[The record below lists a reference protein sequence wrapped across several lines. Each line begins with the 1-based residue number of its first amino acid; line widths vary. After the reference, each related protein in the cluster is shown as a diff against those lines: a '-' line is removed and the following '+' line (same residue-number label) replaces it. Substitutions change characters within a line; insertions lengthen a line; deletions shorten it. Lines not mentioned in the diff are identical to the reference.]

1 VTVTLTAN
9 YRETLAPETV
19 SLIDGFLGSQYDLG
33 CILEWIDENGE
44 DNFAEYYEEYVELG
58 EENGYEAVD
67 AFIKENDVSD
77 LKYFRDAYIGEYD
90 SPERMAQDFF
100 EYEWNT
106 LDYRISVDWEETSQ
120 YLLQH
125 DVDRVDDFYF
135 RHSF

>member
-1 VTVTLTAN
+1 MPVTLTAN

-19 SLIDGFLGSQYDLG
+19 TQIDNFVESQYDLG

-77 LKYFRDAYIGEYD
+77 LKYFRDAYIGEYQ
-90 SPERMAQDFF
+90 SPERMAEDYFD
-100 EYEWNT
+100 YET
-106 LDYRISVDWEETSQ
+106 DRLDYRISIDWRETAD

-125 DVDRVDDFYF
+125 DVDRVEDFYF
-135 RHSF
+135 RHSW